1 MIYKLP
7 RPNNRLLALLGVA
20 LLLLVFSCEQEEMH
34 QPSSQPP
41 GQQQVLNQFF
51 ESYKRKSNGFRD
63 KVVERLLAVNDSTG
77 LIFDLASRYGQ
88 PNWQVQ
94 QASTAKSEP
103 FLVVPVC
110 LGADSVSAVFMF
122 VEQDSSLLLKIFE
135 ANSPDTLIADFALH
149 YQCSLFPNKEYSSR
163 KTEPVKQLSKGFET
177 VESCWITMTSIN
189 GGKTWTNSYTS
200 CSTKMVYKPT
210 MDIGLGGSGSGGYSE
225 PGGGGGGTTPTNP
238 ITPKTPNTTGLS
250 PIAMKKLQKA
260 EENLKNGPCLG
271 KTIYDATWYS
281 GLTINVNPSIDELAN
296 LFWGKRLIEFRNSS
310 LITDAH
316 LLHELMHAYQHLQ
329 NSTAEHTLT
338 REFEAWL
345 LVDLYLVALGKKDHQ
360 LVWSYKLPDEVSEG
374 YYEWI
379 KSIYENGFTTG
390 NSAQASKWIDIF
402 SVMVPNYNDKPRG
415 TNSFPNISKLLNQ
428 CKNSQ

>member
-1 MIYKLP
+1 M
-7 RPNNRLLALLGVA
+7 
-20 LLLLVFSCEQEEMH
+20 
-34 QPSSQPP
+34 
-41 GQQQVLNQFF
+41 
-51 ESYKRKSNGFRD
+51 
-63 KVVERLLAVNDSTG
+63 T
-77 LIFDLASRYGQ
+77 
-88 PNWQVQ
+88 
-94 QASTAKSEP
+94 
-103 FLVVPVC
+103 
-110 LGADSVSAVFMF
+110 
-122 VEQDSSLLLKIFE
+122 
-135 ANSPDTLIADFALH
+135 TLIVDF
-149 YQCSLFPNKEYSSR
+149 
-163 KTEPVKQLSKGFET
+163 
-177 VESCWITMTSIN
+177 
-189 GGKTWTNSYTS
+189 GGTDSAS
-200 CSTKMVYKPT
+200 DGGS
-210 MDIGLGGSGSGGYSE
+210 GGSGSGGGSSR
-225 PGGGGGGTTPTNP
+225 
-238 ITPKTPNTTGLS
+238 PNTSGLG

-345 LVDLYLVALGKKDHQ
+345 LVDLYLVAQGKKDHQ
-360 LVWSYKLPDEVSEG
+360 LVWSYKLSPKVRAG

-390 NSAQASKWIDIF
+390 NSAQTSKWIDIF
-402 SVMVPNYNDKPRG
+402 SVIVPNYNDNPRG